1 MKSPPLPLP
10 LYKRE
15 GGEEL
20 SFWNFRNFFHKKGGV
35 GRKGEASLIFILTN
49 LFQCY
54 LSLLWPHN
62 SYCKYGCVSLLA
74 PECVVCLCVCICVL
88 VCVWYQI
95 RVPAKKPHHESGL
108 SKLNSLLHKTCIEV
122 LRLYMCTFM
131 ISLTKIAHQMW
142 RDHPFSQR
150 NKTTEWA
157 DGVVTGGDR
166 EGGMWA
172 GGGSLDKTWKRRGR
186 QYRGSS
192 WDSGVR
198 TPLPTMNRKQL
209 TPLSQRAPS

>member
-1 MKSPPLPLP
+1 MGVSVYYPL
-10 LYKRE
+10 
-15 GGEEL
+15 
-20 SFWNFRNFFHKKGGV
+20 S
-35 GRKGEASLIFILTN
+35 
-49 LFQCY
+49 
-54 LSLLWPHN
+54 
-62 SYCKYGCVSLLA
+62 
-74 PECVVCLCVCICVL
+74 VVCLNVYVF
-88 VCVWYQI
+88 VCVTSNQSTN
-95 RVPAKKPHHESGL
+95 KKTNVLHL
-108 SKLNSLLHKTCIEV
+108 SKLALLHKTHIKV
-122 LRLYMCTFM
+122 LRLDMCTFM
-131 ISLTKIAHQMW
+131 ISLSKIAHQMW

-172 GGGSLDKTWKRRGR
+172 GGESLDKTWKRRGR

-198 TPLPTMNRKQL
+198 TPLPTMNSKQL